1 MEEGAGYSKVNMP
14 AWDKPLWDPIP
25 IFGNEDWL
33 MEAPSLAGA
42 VDLVVQAVATIATA
56 PVGGFGGA
64 VLGAAIGSVDDLMF
78 TALEVG
84 TGYIT
89 GEQAALQFFQKGVTA
104 AFSIGFMEMADGIGM
119 ARLIPKGL
127 GVRMPGQGMWEVL

>member
-1 MEEGAGYSKVNMP
+1 
-14 AWDKPLWDPIP
+14 
-25 IFGNEDWL
+25 
-33 MEAPSLAGA
+33 

-84 TGYIT
+84 HGLHHWGTGCFAVLPE
-89 GEQAALQFFQKGVTA
+89 GGDG
-104 AFSIGFMEMADGIGM
+104 GF
-119 ARLIPKGL
+119 
-127 GVRMPGQGMWEVL
+127 